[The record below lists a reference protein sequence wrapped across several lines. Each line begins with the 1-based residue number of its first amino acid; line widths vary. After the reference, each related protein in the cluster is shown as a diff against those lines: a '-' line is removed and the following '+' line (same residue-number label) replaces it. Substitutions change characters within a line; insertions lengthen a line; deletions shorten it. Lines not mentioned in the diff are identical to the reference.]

1 MLRATSLL
9 LLLLCSPHAAAARQD
24 AEQLKA
30 RITEAAKVYEG
41 QWQLQKETLL
51 PYSETSKNEYMFL
64 NWHRDR
70 QYVIAN
76 LLIHSAE
83 EDAASTLKKITAKN
97 SGWIWKQE
105 LFPPKRTDFGDE
117 VIEWVGVNPPDEDY
131 GYFFRK
137 GKVVVSI
144 SSSSK
149 AAAASF
155 AKLVSDNL

>member
-1 MLRATSLL
+1 MLRATALL
-9 LLLLCSPHAAAARQD
+9 LVLLMSPPVAASRQD
-24 AEQLKA
+24 SEKLKT
-30 RITEAAKVYEG
+30 RIKDAVRVYEG
-41 QWQLQKETLL
+41 EWLLEDETLL

-64 NWHRDR
+64 NWHRER

-76 LLIHSAE
+76 LLIHSSE
-83 EDAASTLKKITAKN
+83 EDAASTLKRNTGKN
-97 SGWIWKQE
+97 SSWVWKKE
-105 LFPPKRTDFGDE
+105 LFPSKRTGLGDE